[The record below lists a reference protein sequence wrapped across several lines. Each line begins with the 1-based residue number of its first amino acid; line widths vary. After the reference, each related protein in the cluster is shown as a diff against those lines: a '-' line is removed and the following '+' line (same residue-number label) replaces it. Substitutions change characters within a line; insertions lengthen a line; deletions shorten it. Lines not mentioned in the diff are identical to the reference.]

1 MLAHMNENRIRSVVI
16 LGGGSAGWMA
26 AAVLARAFGRKLA
39 ITLVE
44 SEEIGIVG
52 VGEATIPQIQHINNF
67 LGLAEADF
75 LRATQGTCKL
85 GIEFIDWRRPGA
97 RYIHAFGDIGASV
110 GLIPFQHYWL
120 RAKAGGDPR
129 GLWDFSL
136 NAAAA
141 AQDRFAV
148 LERIPNS
155 PLSGTRHAYHFDAG
169 LYARLLRTRA
179 EAGGVQRIEGKFAG
193 ADVDAQSGRL
203 TALRLEDGRRLE
215 GELFLDCSGFRG
227 LLIEGVLQAG
237 YQDWTALLPCDRAV
251 AVPCGHGR
259 SLAPYTQATAR
270 AAGWQW
276 RIPLQHRV
284 GNGHVYCSRHMSDE
298 EAAATLLAN
307 LEAPALA
314 EPRFLRF
321 TTGVR
326 KQLWVK
332 NCVALGLASGFLEP
346 LESTSI
352 HLIQSCLSRLISM
365 FPDREFDPAAIAEF
379 NRQSHFEFEK
389 IRDFIILHYWANE
402 KPDLPFW
409 RERREAELTDTL
421 KAKIEIFR
429 ATGRVHRE
437 AEELFTEVGWLQVL
451 LGQGVEPRA
460 YHPLADQLEP
470 RQLAELLD
478 NVRTLIDRAVSA
490 MPTHAQWLA
499 RHAKAPAP
507 A

>member
-1 MLAHMNENRIRSVVI
+1 
-16 LGGGSAGWMA
+16 
-26 AAVLARAFGRKLA
+26 
-39 ITLVE
+39 
-44 SEEIGIVG
+44 
-52 VGEATIPQIQHINNF
+52 
-67 LGLAEADF
+67 
-75 LRATQGTCKL
+75 
-85 GIEFIDWRRPGA
+85 
-97 RYIHAFGDIGASV
+97 
-110 GLIPFQHYWL
+110 
-120 RAKAGGDPR
+120 
-129 GLWDFSL
+129 
-136 NAAAA
+136 
-141 AQDRFAV
+141 
-148 LERIPNS
+148 
-155 PLSGTRHAYHFDAG
+155 
-169 LYARLLRTRA
+169 
-179 EAGGVQRIEGKFAG
+179 
-193 ADVDAQSGRL
+193 
-203 TALRLEDGRRLE
+203 
-215 GELFLDCSGFRG
+215 
-227 LLIEGVLQAG
+227 
-237 YQDWTALLPCDRAV
+237 
-251 AVPCGHGR
+251 
-259 SLAPYTQATAR
+259 
-270 AAGWQW
+270 
-276 RIPLQHRV
+276 QHRV
-284 GNGHVYCSRHMSDE
+284 GNGHVYCSRHLSDE
-298 EAAATLLAN
+298 AAAATLLAN

-365 FPDREFDPAAIAEF
+365 FPDRDFDPAAIAEF

-409 RERREAELTDTL
+409 RERRQAELTDTL
-421 KAKIEIFR
+421 KAKIEIFH

-470 RQLAELLD
+470 SQLAELLD

-499 RHAKAPAP
+499 RHAQAPAP

>member
-1 MLAHMNENRIRSVVI
+1 MDDARIRTVVI
-16 LGGGSAGWMA
+16 LGGGAAGWMA

-52 VGEATIPQIQHINNF
+52 VGEATIPQIQHINTF

-85 GIEFIDWRRPGA
+85 GIEFIDWRAPGA

-120 RAKAGGDPR
+120 RARAGGETRP
-129 GLWDFSL
+129 LWAFSL

-141 AQDRFAV
+141 AQERFAV
-148 LERIPNS
+148 LDRIPNS

-179 EAGGVQRIEGKFAG
+179 EAGGVARVEGKFAG
-193 ADVDAQSGRL
+193 ADVDGESGRI
-203 TALRLEDGRRLE
+203 TALRLEDGRSLA
-215 GELFLDCSGFRG
+215 GDLFLDCSGFRG
-227 LLIEGVLQAG
+227 LLIEGVLNAG
-237 YQDWTALLPCDRAV
+237 YHDWTAQLPCDRAV
-251 AVPCGHGR
+251 AAPCGHAR
-259 SLAPYTQATAR
+259 TLAPYTQATAR

-284 GNGHVYCSRHMSDE
+284 GNGHVYCSRFVSDE

-326 KQLWVK
+326 KEVWAK

-365 FPDREFDPAAIAEF
+365 FPDRNFDPAAIAEF
-379 NRQSHFEFEK
+379 NRQTHFEFEK

-402 KPDLPFW
+402 RDEPFW
-409 RERREAELTDTL
+409 RERREAALTDTL
-421 KAKIEIFR
+421 KAKIAIFR

-451 LGQGVEPRA
+451 LGQGVEPLA

-470 RQLAELLD
+470 AQLGEFLD
-478 NVRTLIDRAVSA
+478 NVRTLIERAVSA
-490 MPTHAQWLA
+490 MPTHAQWIA
-499 RHAKAPAP
+499 RHAQAQS
-507 A
+507 